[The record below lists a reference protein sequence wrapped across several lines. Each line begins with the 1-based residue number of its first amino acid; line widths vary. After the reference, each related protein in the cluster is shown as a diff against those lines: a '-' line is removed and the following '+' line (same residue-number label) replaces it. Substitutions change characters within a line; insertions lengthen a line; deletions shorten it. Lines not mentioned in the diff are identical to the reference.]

1 MRLVPVAAIAS
12 FGLLASAALVA
23 QSTPPAMPGTADPS
37 RVTGGTYAVD
47 PNHTQVLFA
56 YDHMGFTNNIG
67 VIAMPTGSLTIDPKK
82 PADAKVSISFP
93 VANIRTGIAK
103 FDEHLMSA
111 DFFDVAKFPNA
122 TFESTSVKIDGT
134 DADISGNLTI
144 HGVTKPVTL
153 DASFVSAG
161 ANPMSKKETVGFSA
175 TTAIKRSDFGLGRAV
190 PVVSDAVELKIVVAF
205 EK

>member
-1 MRLVPVAAIAS
+1 MRFIPVAAIAS

-56 YDHMGFTNNIG
+56 FDHMGFTNNIG

-93 VANIRTGIAK
+93 VANIRTGVPK

-111 DFFDVAKFPNA
+111 DFFDAAKFPNA

-134 DADISGNLTI
+134 DADITGNLTI